1 MLRQG
6 SFLCFLK
13 KLKKAALWKGRKRY
27 SYHQNYYT
35 LRVPTSS
42 FFDQQPASISNLK
55 LKFLSKVLI
64 GGPLILL
71 LTETETSTEHKL
83 LVQLVIQK
91 WLCKRSINTI
101 K

>member
-1 MLRQG
+1 MFSQKI
-6 SFLCFLK
+6 K
-13 KLKKAALWKGRKRY
+13 KSRLMKRKEKIFI
-27 SYHQNYYT
+27 SPELLNP
-35 LRVPTSS
+35 RVPTSS

-55 LKFLSKVLI
+55 LKFLSQVLI